1 MGERHIRFSW
11 SREFGKHF
19 SLNCKGPVFMR
30 RKRVVAVIREAKRS
44 ISGVSLHLQV
54 FWNVRGLTS
63 TCLKREGTEN
73 LFAILALLLSVLLG
87 PTESFFN
94 TRPVR
99 QNGRKTYP
107 F

>member
-1 MGERHIRFSW
+1 MGERYIRFSW

-30 RKRVVAVIREAKRS
+30 RKRVIAVIREAKRLS
-44 ISGVSLHLQV
+44 PV
-54 FWNVRGLTS
+54 FPCICKSFGMYGDLTS
-63 TCLKREGTEN
+63 TCLQREGTEN

-94 TRPVR
+94 TRLVR
-99 QNGRKTYP
+99 QHGRRTYP